1 MTERGTL
8 MFQVLAVLAIM
19 AMTAPMLMRQR
30 ARQIA
35 EVERRTVAEQTKR
48 IDRALKEY
56 IISQKFPIT
65 ADLSQKS
72 VSRTQFTVPD
82 AELKPFLPE
91 SYFENGK
98 IRANR
103 LVESYALTV
112 EAFCIEAFTLK
123 GQSCSVQN
131 LSAFC
136 RCVRYTFHTDVS
148 ALRKK

>member
-1 MTERGTL
+1 MTERGAL
-8 MFQVLAVLAIM
+8 MFQVLAVLSIM

-30 ARQIA
+30 ARQIT
-35 EVERRTVAEQTKR
+35 EVERRTVQEQTKR
-48 IDRALKEY
+48 IDFALKEY
-56 IISQKFPIT
+56 ITSRQIPIT

-72 VSRTQFTVPD
+72 VSRTQFAVPH

-91 SYFENGK
+91 SYFENET

-103 LVESYALTV
+103 LVESYTLTV
-112 EAFCIEAFTLK
+112 EAFCVEAFTLK
-123 GQSCSVQN
+123 GRSCPVQS

-136 RCVRYTFHTDVS
+136 RCVRYGFHTDVS